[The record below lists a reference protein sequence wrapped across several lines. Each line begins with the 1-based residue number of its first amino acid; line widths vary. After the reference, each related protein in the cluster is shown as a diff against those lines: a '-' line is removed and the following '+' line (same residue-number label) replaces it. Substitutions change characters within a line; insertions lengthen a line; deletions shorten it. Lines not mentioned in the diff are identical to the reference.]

1 MHLTSQDPEQGE
13 TRKAPVKAFGWI
25 SGNTPCTTGVP
36 KYEKGWLTGAP
47 EWAPVEIFQEEGLH
61 DLLTRVQLSKD

>member
-1 MHLTSQDPEQGE
+1 M
-13 TRKAPVKAFGWI
+13 KAFGWI